1 VKGNCDS
8 EVDQMVCE
16 FPVLSESAL
25 LYFEQLHGHMIYLHH
40 GHKELPPLVAGT
52 VVVSGHTH
60 VPVAEKRDGLFYI
73 NPGSVALPKGG
84 FPASYCLLED
94 NTFTIFDFEGNDLMS
109 LTI

>member
-1 VKGNCDS
+1 
-8 EVDQMVCE
+8 
-16 FPVLSESAL
+16 
-25 LYFEQLHGHMIYLHH
+25 
-40 GHKELPPLVAGT
+40 
-52 VVVSGHTH
+52 HTH